1 MSDQLDDIEQQARI
15 EKLYA
20 ELESLRN
27 DRRKT
32 TVEIERMQ
40 AEADLVR
47 IDREKRRQ
55 DIRTSPWLV
64 GASLLGGAAA
74 FFTAGAALF
83 SLLLR
88 GTH

>member
-1 MSDQLDDIEQQARI
+1 LDDIEQQARI

-20 ELESLRN
+20 ELEVLRSE
-27 DRRKT
+27 RRKT
-32 TVEIERMQ
+32 TAEIDRMQ
-40 AEADLVR
+40 AEADLAR
-47 IDREKRRQ
+47 IDRETRRQ
-55 DIRTSPWLV
+55 DIQTSPWLV

-83 SLLLR
+83 SILLR

>member
-1 MSDQLDDIEQQARI
+1 MDHALI
-15 EKLYA
+15 EKHYA
-20 ELESLRN
+20 ELEYQRN
-27 DRRKT
+27 ERRKT
-32 TVEIERMQ
+32 TAEIDRMQ
-40 AEADLVR
+40 AAADLAR

-55 DIRTSPWLV
+55 DIQTSPWLV

-88 GTH
+88 GAH